1 MAQAFGY
8 TAHSN
13 NIQKAGEVPTVRL
26 PSKLPHL
33 NLRTLLHALRVLVD
47 VCSD

>member
-1 MAQAFGY
+1 MMTQAFGY

-26 PSKLPHL
+26 PSKL
-33 NLRTLLHALRVLVD
+33 A
-47 VCSD
+47 C